1 MISLRLRDKGK
12 AAASEPEG
20 PKPTV
25 PKSVKVNPVDYL
37 KHKDFNN
44 KYCFGVHA
52 INDITKK
59 SGHSPTTIRFLLTVL
74 VGSKAARGTSA
85 DQITQALSTT
95 NSRDADTER
104 TSLVDSALDEW
115 ALLSTA
121 GLSDI
126 PLDRLE
132 EGRVCRFQSAIFVP
146 MDDLIFK
153 AEFQWLITNRMGVV
167 WTQTSRKD
175 FAHAQ
180 RWLSKVSKG
189 LFTHH
194 FPKQSS
200 NSLVLAT
207 ALQFKG
213 KWTQPLELYGSSKGA
228 FEASPNT
235 RVDIPMLKISTKV
248 IYYRDTKKGFHLVG
262 IPLKDARFAIGFLL
276 PLLPHK
282 FIEVEH
288 RFTEGLNYGLFNSS
302 RLHFCSMHVVIP
314 MFRVQTEVDLCKA
327 LPFLGMSNPF
337 DSDRADFSGISD
349 AENLHIDSGKE
360 SAFLQVSRSGIR
372 LFSVGTLS
380 LGTGR
385 HQFRHPD
392 LFEVP
397 NLEAPGDTD
406 PKEAHSFVV
415 NQPFTVILIDRE
427 SDCVL
432 YQARIKV
439 PEPLSNSTPP
449 TAN

>member
-1 MISLRLRDKGK
+1 TADGSRIHNYHFNFIIR
-12 AAASEPEG
+12 
-20 PKPTV
+20 PKSTV
-25 PKSVKVNPVDYL
+25 SKSVKVNPVDSL
-37 KHKDFNN
+37 KHRDFNN

-95 NSRDADTER
+95 NSRDVGTEC

-126 PLDRLE
+126 PLDRIE
-132 EGRVCRFQSAIFVP
+132 EGRLCRFQSAIFVP
-146 MDDLIFK
+146 MDDLTFK

-167 WTQTSRKD
+167 WTQ
-175 FAHAQ
+175 
-180 RWLSKVSKG
+180 
-189 LFTHH
+189 
-194 FPKQSS
+194 
-200 NSLVLAT
+200 
-207 ALQFKG
+207 
-213 KWTQPLELYGSSKGA
+213 
-228 FEASPNT
+228 
-235 RVDIPMLKISTKV
+235 
-248 IYYRDTKKGFHLVG
+248 DT
-262 IPLKDARFAIGFLL
+262 RFAIAFLL
-276 PLLPHK
+276 PLVPHK
-282 FIEVEH
+282 FVEVEH

-349 AENLHIDSGKE
+349 VENLHINSGKE

-372 LFSVGTLS
+372 LLSVGTLS
-380 LGTGR
+380 LETNQ

-397 NLEAPGDTD
+397 TLEAPGDVD
-406 PKEAHSFVV
+406 PKEVHFFLV
-415 NQPFTVILIDRE
+415 NQPFAVILIDRE

-439 PEPLSNSTPP
+439 PEPLSNSTLPA
-449 TAN
+449 TNLQ